1 MQGWL
6 SLCGHMSA
14 GLVVIVWAHECGG
27 WLSLCGHMSAGLV
40 VIVWAHECGVGCHWV
55 GT

>member
-6 SLCGHMSA
+6 SLGGHMSA
-14 GLVVIVWAHECGG
+14 GLVVIG
-27 WLSLCGHMSAGLV
+27 
-40 VIVWAHECGVGCHWV
+40 WAHECGVGCHWV

>member
-1 MQGWL
+1 
-6 SLCGHMSA
+6 MSA
-14 GLVVIVWAHECGG
+14 RLVVIMWAHECRVG

>member
-6 SLCGHMSA
+6 SLG
-14 GLVVIVWAHECGG
+14 
-27 WLSLCGHMSAGLV
+27 GHMSAGLV
-40 VIVWAHECGVGCHWV
+40 VIVWAHECGVGCHCV